1 MWNYIWPILLI
12 VLSNAIY
19 HIITKS
25 TPPNASPFL
34 SLTITYILGAIIT
47 FTLYRFSPAADKSIL
62 VNLKNLNWTSYALG
76 LAIIGLEVGYIYLYR
91 QGWNISI
98 GSLVANILLAV
109 VLMIAI
115 GLLFYKEQISLK
127 QIAGVVLCITGLVLV
142 SF

>member
-12 VLSNAIY
+12 VLSNAVY

-25 TPPNASPFL
+25 TPSNASPFL
-34 SLTITYILGAIIT
+34 SLTITYIIGAVIT
-47 FTLYRFSPAADKSIL
+47 FALFRFSPAADKSLL

-109 VLMIAI
+109 VLIAV
-115 GLLFYKEQISLK
+115 GLLFYKEQLALK
-127 QIAGVVLCITGLVLV
+127 QVAGVVLCITGLILI